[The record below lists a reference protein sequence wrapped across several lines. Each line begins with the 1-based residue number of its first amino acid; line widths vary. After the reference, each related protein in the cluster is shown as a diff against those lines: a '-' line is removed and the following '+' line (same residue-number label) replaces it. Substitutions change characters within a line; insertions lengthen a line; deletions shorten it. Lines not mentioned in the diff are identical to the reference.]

1 MSNTYHVRVLVTDIE
16 NIYVQAK
23 TEREAR
29 AIAIAKICDPDSTI
43 YKDNL
48 SDYTESNNK
57 LRIISTRKVDKNE
70 IN

>member
-29 AIAIAKICDPDSTI
+29 AIAIAKICDPDSTV

>member
-23 TEREAR
+23 SEREAR
-29 AIAIAKICDPDSTI
+29 AIAIAKICDPDSTV

>member
-23 TEREAR
+23 TESEAR
-29 AIAIAKICDPDSTI
+29 AIAIAKICDPDSTV

>member
-29 AIAIAKICDPDSTI
+29 SIAIAKICDPDSTV

-57 LRIISTRKVDKNE
+57 LRIISTRKVDKYE